1 MGSRAVLFA
10 FLALFLVAAPSGAQQ
25 TSAPAATA
33 EQDAQPLRVYLD
45 CFRACDFDFLRTQI
59 PYVDYVRDQNDAD
72 LHVLVTTQRNA
83 SGGEDFQLQ
92 YIGRGR
98 FDGQTRTLRYSSMGT
113 NTDDEVRRGFARTFG
128 LGLVPFLYGSPTA
141 QRLRVEYQ
149 VPIEIQNE
157 APTASSAANDPWNLW
172 VFRTGASVN
181 LNGESRGN
189 ERGVRMNFSA
199 NRTTDMWKLS
209 LFSNGQYE
217 ENKFKLSDGSTFTS
231 VSKNW
236 VVRGLVVRSLG
247 SDHWA
252 AATRASVGASSFEN
266 RDLATRAS
274 AGIEY
279 SFFPYA
285 ESTRRSL
292 YAQYT
297 LGINHVKYDQLT
309 LFDKLEELLYD
320 QNFEAGLA
328 LRQPWGSTRV
338 SVEAASYLHDLSL
351 HRLEVE
357 GRVDVRLFRGFSL
370 NVNGNA
376 SRVRDQLY
384 LPKGGA
390 SDEEILLRLRRLQ
403 TGYRYG
409 LSVGFNYQFGSIFNN
424 VVNPRFEGMRGG
436 GGGGFGGG

>member
-1 MGSRAVLFA
+1 MGVP
-10 FLALFLVAAPSGAQQ
+10 LASAQD
-25 TSAPAATA
+25 APAAPANPDQST
-33 EQDAQPLRVYLD
+33 QPLRVYLD
-45 CFRACDFDFLRTQI
+45 CFRACDFDFLRTQVSYI
-59 PYVDYVRDQNDAD
+59 DYVRDQKDAD

-98 FDGQTRTLRYSSMGT
+98 FEGQTRTLRYSSMGT

-128 LGLVPFLYGSPTA
+128 LGLVPFLYGSPAA

-149 VPIEIQNE
+149 VPIELQNA
-157 APTASSAANDPWNLW
+157 APTAATATDDPWNLW

-189 ERGVRMNFSA
+189 ERGIRLNFSG
-199 NRTTDMWKLS
+199 NRTTDTWKLS
-209 LFSNGQYE
+209 LSSNGQYE
-217 ENKFKLSDGSTFTS
+217 ENEFKLSSGTTFTS
-231 VSKNW
+231 ISKNW

-252 AATRASVGASSFEN
+252 AAARSSIGASSFEN

-297 LGINHVKYDQLT
+297 LGINKLQYEEIT

-320 QNFEAGLA
+320 QNFQAGLA

-338 SVEAASYLHDLSL
+338 SVEAASYLHDLAL
-351 HRLEVE
+351 HRFEVE

-370 NVNGNA
+370 NINGNA

-424 VVNPRFEGMRGG
+424 VVNPRFEGLRS
-436 GGGGFGGG
+436 GFGGG